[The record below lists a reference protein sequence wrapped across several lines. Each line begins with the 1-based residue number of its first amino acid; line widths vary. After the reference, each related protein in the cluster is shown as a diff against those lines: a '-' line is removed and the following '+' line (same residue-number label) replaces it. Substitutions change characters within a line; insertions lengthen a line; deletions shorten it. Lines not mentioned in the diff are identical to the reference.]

1 MPVRVIGMI
10 GVAPPAGTA
19 LHVIGGGVSPSFL
32 AEFARAHEEAGFDLV
47 LVGYYS
53 SSAEGFA
60 VASYAVSQTTRLGYL
75 IAHRPGLVAP
85 TLAARTIATFDAL
98 WGGRLAVHIIAGNT
112 DEDMQRDGDFTPKD
126 ERYERAAEY
135 LEIMRRTW
143 TCTEPFDHD
152 GRYYRVHK
160 VFPDV
165 RPVQLPYPELLFGGS
180 SPGALTMGAQH
191 CDTFAMF
198 GEPLAET
205 AERIAAFRRIGRGL
219 RPPAAEVQHLVPP
232 CHRPHRGRG
241 VGQGWDR
248 TRQAEADTAA
258 PARGGPVRQAAGRAG
273 RQGRR
278 PRRAPVDAGRRAV
291 GRPGQYLMPG
301 RHPGAGRRGDAE
313 ILPPRCRLFP
323 DPRLRP
329 AERRDGIRSGADPPI
344 ESGRAGD
351 RSEDGAG
358 GLIAGMIRLLVLL
371 LLLVAPAFGAIDPG
385 ALDVRAFGA
394 KGDGRTDD
402 TAAINAVF
410 ARARAMT
417 AVAGGLGFNTA
428 KIVFPPGEYLVTAP
442 INATGFAYAGLTI
455 EGGGAILYGKMAG
468 GVILDALG
476 DRFLKIDNLSIQGDA
491 TTVPRVGLQIGRMAP
506 HRSGD
511 DHSFHN
517 LSIDGDF
524 TEAALNNFAA
534 ETTLYDHVFLGNGDR
549 SPDAHA
555 IILDGLNHWRARSR
569 FLAAS
574 APADRPESF
583 DEQTFVNCIFY
594 DSGGGAPV
602 WMAGTHGLRMIESYV
617 DSASAVGVI
626 LYSGAGSTFEDVDIN
641 AHFETG
647 SLKDAFLITGPEK
660 TPYFRGF
667 AYKDHDSFASRAVF
681 RQDTGIAGV
690 TISDADIVVA
700 NFPNG
705 TPVVFDGA
713 GTTASWTVDGR
724 VQIPS
729 ERDWHDFAGWS
740 GCVVAQTTRRCTMAG
755 LAARTLRAAGDLMLA
770 RRTMTEGTRDA
781 VRPTDLVVAWN
792 SPASGEKSSRIPD
805 CAPAI
810 DGRELVMADEKGD
823 AGANPIILTPAGGT
837 IDGAAN
843 YRIGITRGT
852 ITLICDGGARNW
864 IVLGGGGKGHAG

>member
-1 MPVRVIGMI
+1 
-10 GVAPPAGTA
+10 
-19 LHVIGGGVSPSFL
+19 
-32 AEFARAHEEAGFDLV
+32 
-47 LVGYYS
+47 
-53 SSAEGFA
+53 
-60 VASYAVSQTTRLGYL
+60 
-75 IAHRPGLVAP
+75 
-85 TLAARTIATFDAL
+85 
-98 WGGRLAVHIIAGNT
+98 
-112 DEDMQRDGDFTPKD
+112 
-126 ERYERAAEY
+126 
-135 LEIMRRTW
+135 
-143 TCTEPFDHD
+143 
-152 GRYYRVHK
+152 
-160 VFPDV
+160 
-165 RPVQLPYPELLFGGS
+165 
-180 SPGALTMGAQH
+180 
-191 CDTFAMF
+191 
-198 GEPLAET
+198 
-205 AERIAAFRRIGRGL
+205 
-219 RPPAAEVQHLVPP
+219 
-232 CHRPHRGRG
+232 
-241 VGQGWDR
+241 
-248 TRQAEADTAA
+248 
-258 PARGGPVRQAAGRAG
+258 
-273 RQGRR
+273 
-278 PRRAPVDAGRRAV
+278 
-291 GRPGQYLMPG
+291 
-301 RHPGAGRRGDAE
+301 
-313 ILPPRCRLFP
+313 
-323 DPRLRP
+323 
-329 AERRDGIRSGADPPI
+329 
-344 ESGRAGD
+344 
-351 RSEDGAG
+351 
-358 GLIAGMIRLLVLL
+358 MIRLLVLL
-371 LLLVAPAFGAIDPG
+371 LLAAPAFGATDPG
-385 ALDVRAFGA
+385 ALNVRALGA

-476 DRFLKIDNLSIQGDA
+476 DRFLKIDNLSIHGD
-491 TTVPRVGLQIGRMAP
+491 TTMVPRVGLQIGRMAP

-517 LSIDGDF
+517 LSIDGEF
-524 TEAALNNFAA
+524 TQAALYNFAA

-549 SPDAHA
+549 SPDSHA

-569 FLAAS
+569 FLTAS

-667 AYKDHDSFASRAVF
+667 AYKDHDSFASRAIF
-681 RQDTGIAGV
+681 RQDAAIAGV

-729 ERDWHDFAGWS
+729 ERNWHDFAGWS
-740 GCVVAQTTRRCTMAG
+740 GCVVVQTTRRCTMAS
-755 LAARTLRAAGDLMLA
+755 LAASTLRAGGELVLA
-770 RRTMTEGTRDA
+770 RRTITDGASDTA
-781 VRPTDLVVAWN
+781 RPTDLVIAWN
-792 SPASGEKSSRIPD
+792 SATKGAKSSLIPG
-805 CAPAI
+805 CAPAN
-810 DGRELVMADEKGD
+810 DGRELIEADEEGD
-823 AGANPIILTPAGGT
+823 ADRDPIILKAAGGT
-837 IDGAAN
+837 IDGAST
-843 YRIGITRGT
+843 YRIGNARGT
-852 ITLICDGGARNW
+852 ASLICDGSARNW
-864 IVLGGGGKGHAG
+864 IVLGAGGKGHAG